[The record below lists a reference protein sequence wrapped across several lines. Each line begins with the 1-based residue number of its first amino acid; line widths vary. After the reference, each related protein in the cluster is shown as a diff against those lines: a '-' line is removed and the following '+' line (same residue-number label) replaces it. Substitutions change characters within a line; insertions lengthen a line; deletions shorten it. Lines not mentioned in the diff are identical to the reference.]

1 MVNGTLG
8 AFTPG
13 SDEPIYTNPAAARSG
28 CDDSLEGRSRVS
40 LSRDAGFAL
49 KQALL
54 AALRDAR
61 WQAGEKLPTER
72 QMCALYTVGRST
84 VRRVLGEMKALGLVT
99 QTVGS
104 GTYVARDIADK
115 LPQAALPE
123 LGISPAEL
131 MEARLIFEPGLID
144 LAIRNGTT
152 ADFAALEECCRNADT
167 ARTLQQFEYWDDAF
181 HRTLAAATHNGF
193 VGSVFALISKVRDDG
208 EWGLLKQRS
217 AMPERRAEYQREH
230 WAILAALR
238 QRDAALA
245 REALRDHLVHV
256 RRNMFGY

>member
-1 MVNGTLG
+1 M
-8 AFTPG
+8 
-13 SDEPIYTNPAAARSG
+13 
-28 CDDSLEGRSRVS
+28 S
-40 LSRDAGFAL
+40 LSRDPGFAL

-54 AALRDAR
+54 AKLRDGR
-61 WQAGEKLPTER
+61 WQAGEKLPAER
-72 QMCALYTVGRST
+72 QLCALYNVGRST

-104 GTYVARDIADK
+104 GTYVAGDIADK
-115 LPQAALPE
+115 LPHAALPDV
-123 LGISPAEL
+123 GISPAEL

-144 LAIRNGTT
+144 LAIRNGTA
-152 ADFAALEECCRNADT
+152 ADFAALEDCCRAADT

-181 HRTLAAATHNGF
+181 HRTLAQATHNGF
-193 VGSVFALISKVRDDG
+193 VGRVFALISKVRDDG

-238 QRDAALA
+238 QRDAGLA
-245 REALRDHLVHV
+245 RAALVDHLVHV

>member
-1 MVNGTLG
+1 
-8 AFTPG
+8 
-13 SDEPIYTNPAAARSG
+13 
-28 CDDSLEGRSRVS
+28 VS
-40 LSRDAGFAL
+40 LSRDPAFAL

-54 AALRDAR
+54 AGLRDGR

-72 QMCALYTVGRST
+72 QMCALYDVGRST
-84 VRRVLGEMKALGLVT
+84 VRRVLGEMQALGLLRR
-99 QTVGS
+99 TVGS
-104 GTYVARDIADK
+104 GTYVAGDIAGK
-115 LPQAALPE
+115 LPQAAPPE
-123 LGISPAEL
+123 ASISPAEL

-144 LAIRNGTT
+144 LAIRNGTA
-152 ADFAALEECCRNADT
+152 ADFAALEECCRNADA
-167 ARTLQQFEYWDDAF
+167 ARTLQQFEHWDDAF

-193 VGSVFALISKVRDDG
+193 VGRVFALISKVRDEG

-238 QRDAALA
+238 RRDGGAA
-245 REALRDHLVHV
+245 REALVDHLVHV

>member
-1 MVNGTLG
+1 MSL
-8 AFTPG
+8 
-13 SDEPIYTNPAAARSG
+13 AR
-28 CDDSLEGRSRVS
+28 DP
-40 LSRDAGFAL
+40 GFAL

-61 WQAGEKLPTER
+61 WRAGEKLPTER
-72 QMCALYTVGRST
+72 QMCGLYTVGRST

-115 LPQAALPE
+115 LPLAAPPE

-144 LAIRNGTT
+144 LAIRNATA
-152 ADFAALEECCRNADT
+152 ADFAALEECCRNADS

-181 HRTLAAATHNGF
+181 HRALAAATHNGF
-193 VGSVFALISKVRDDG
+193 VGSVCALISKVRDDG

-217 AMPERRAEYQREH
+217 ALPERRAAYQREH

-245 REALRDHLVHV
+245 REALRDHLIHV
-256 RRNMFGY
+256 RRNMFGS

>member
-1 MVNGTLG
+1 MSV
-8 AFTPG
+8 
-13 SDEPIYTNPAAARSG
+13 
-28 CDDSLEGRSRVS
+28 
-40 LSRDAGFAL
+40 SRDPGFAL

-54 AALRDAR
+54 ANLRDAR

-72 QMCALYTVGRST
+72 QMCALYNVGRST

-104 GTYVARDIADK
+104 GTYAAANVADK
-115 LPQAALPE
+115 LPQTARPDI
-123 LGISPAEL
+123 GISPAEL

-144 LAIRNGTT
+144 LVIRNGS
-152 ADFAALEECCRNADT
+152 AANFATLEECCRNADT
-167 ARTLQQFEYWDDAF
+167 ARTLEQFEFWDDAF
-181 HRTLAAATHNGF
+181 HRALAAATHNGF
-193 VGSVFALISKVRDDG
+193 VVSVFALISKVRDDG

-238 QRDAALA
+238 QRDARLARDALA
-245 REALRDHLVHV
+245 NHLIHV
-256 RRNMFGY
+256 RRNMFGD